1 MCSCILMHRLWT
13 WIWCVG
19 VRVKSWMAS
28 GLRIHE
34 LPRVQLAHVCCHSN
48 KCRVV
53 TREIYCGSV
62 VLFFTH
68 KPVIHQGMWR
78 DHETHR
84 DSWFAMKHFAQLW
97 CSWMGSRRLIFIVIF
112 LSRWVLNLLLPRK
125 PPRCSSWLEASRT
138 NRNRHTVKQELT
150 VKMKGGVYSGWATL
164 VHYRLLSGEESI
176 YMTVWGASWTERGVW
191 EFISNR
197 FWSKLICNYRRHRR

>member
-34 LPRVQLAHVCCHSN
+34 LPKVQLAHACCHSN

-62 VLFFTH
+62 VLFYTH

-78 DHETHR
+78 DHETRR
-84 DSWFAMKHFAQLW
+84 DSWFAMKHFAQFW

-112 LSRWVLNLLLPRK
+112 LSRRVLNLLLPRR

-150 VKMKGGVYSGWATL
+150 VKMKGGGGLQWVGDTCS
-164 VHYRLLSGEESI
+164 LS
-176 YMTVWGASWTERGVW
+176 TA
-191 EFISNR
+191 
-197 FWSKLICNYRRHRR
+197 

>member
-1 MCSCILMHRLWT
+1 MLKLLFSPLYVLMHINAPFVNVDMMRGSASRKP
-13 WIWCVG
+13 V
-19 VRVKSWMAS
+19 SWMAL

-34 LPRVQLAHVCCHSN
+34 LPRVQLADACCHSN

-62 VLFFTH
+62 VLFYTH
-68 KPVIHQGMWR
+68 KPVIHQRMWR

-97 CSWMGSRRLIFIVIF
+97 CEWMGSRRLIFIVIF
-112 LSRWVLNLLLPRK
+112 LSRRVLNLLLPRR
-125 PPRCSSWLEASRT
+125 PPRCSSWLEASRK

-150 VKMKGGVYSGWATL
+150 VKMKGGIQWVGDTCS
-164 VHYRLLSGEESI
+164 LS
-176 YMTVWGASWTERGVW
+176 TA
-191 EFISNR
+191 
-197 FWSKLICNYRRHRR
+197 